1 MFDVLTLIKGMNKGY
16 ADQPYCIVR
25 RSDGGWLCTATHNP
39 TTEGGFGEAVYT
51 SISLDQGETW
61 TKAAPLEDQS
71 SLPLQERAAYA
82 YSTLFETKLS
92 SSRIYNIFVQNY
104 QNVTLDRFSVSS
116 ESRTES
122 PMRFSPFL
130 RSMRR
135 QQRHN
140 CRFEHRRLLHKPP
153 CHESMT

>member
-104 QNVTLDRFSVSS
+104 QNVTLDRFSVLGF
-116 ESRTES
+116 RDDRGKPRAES

-130 RSMRR
+130 MANAATS
-135 QQRHN
+135 
-140 CRFEHRRLLHKPP
+140 EV
-153 CHESMT
+153 